1 MGLSELFE
9 LSETKNFLCT
19 RCLETIKPK
28 SVVKGSFI
36 VEIGLWLT
44 AVIWLPL
51 ILLGILYTVWRLTT
65 RHKECPKCA
74 SVEFVPL
81 DSERARQLTKPA
93 QAL

>member
-36 VEIGLWLT
+36 VERALAHGRDLVAT
-44 AVIWLPL
+44 DSARYPL
-51 ILLGILYTVWRLTT
+51 HRLAP
-65 RHKECPKCA
+65 HHSP
-74 SVEFVPL
+74 
-81 DSERARQLTKPA
+81 
-93 QAL
+93 